1 MMIVFDIRIMTQ
13 RKNFIWGSNVLRTT
27 PSKLSF
33 PLSFSILPLL
43 TLIPS
48 MAPHCFMT
56 WCVFLDL
63 FLSLSLSLIALCSPE
78 SGSSPFLPNPVPL
91 CFHTSALTSS
101 FPSLLCLFPPSWIKS
116 QLSSRPRRSATS
128 SLNPRRTDAR
138 PRRSDARSSRP
149 DSARSVRSASHQV
162 ISAPA
167 PSLRRL
173 WALSGCRLP
182 SPNLYIL
189 LQDSPV

>member
-63 FLSLSLSLIALCSPE
+63 FLSLSLSHCSLF
-78 SGSSPFLPNPVPL
+78 SRVRLFPVPAKP
-91 CFHTSALTSS
+91 C
-101 FPSLLCLFPPSWIKS
+101 PSLLPH
-116 QLSSRPRRSATS
+116 LSSDQLVS
-128 SLNPRRTDAR
+128 
-138 PRRSDARSSRP
+138 
-149 DSARSVRSASHQV
+149 
-162 ISAPA
+162 
-167 PSLRRL
+167 
-173 WALSGCRLP
+173 
-182 SPNLYIL
+182 
-189 LQDSPV
+189 